1 MSHTSIAEQII
12 GNLVSCSSPALS
24 PDGRHVAFVV
34 SRVALADNAYRSQ
47 VWLARTDG
55 SDTPRPVSAG
65 ERAGSPAWSP
75 DGTRLAFVSGRAD
88 NKSDSTLHLLPVD
101 APGEVLTIA
110 TMPDGLEAVAF
121 SPDGRWLAFLSRTR
135 DSRYEAKDESWQPPR
150 KIERFLSQLNGEG
163 WVVDRPKH
171 VYVCPADASAAPRNL
186 TPGEWQHDGLSWF
199 ADSTALAVSGQRHA
213 TWDTDLGEALYRVP
227 LHGRITAL
235 TSTDLALFA
244 PSVSPDGSRI
254 ASLGTDQPQVSPK
267 NAMLAVAA
275 RTGARLSWVTTGLD
289 RTFAP
294 TSGVRAPVWESATTL
309 LAMAEDRGDTHLMRC
324 FADGSTPQ
332 PLTSGRITVSG
343 FDHAGGVTVVVAGA
357 VDRVPDVCVL
367 DGAELRRLTGFGE
380 RYAGAAKPQPWEKF
394 TVACA
399 DGSDEIDAWIM
410 RPARFKATTKYPVLL
425 NVHGG
430 PFTQYGERLFDEAQ
444 MQAAAGFV
452 VVMCNP
458 RGSSGRT
465 EAWGQTING
474 PQHPVAPGTGWGTV
488 DADDVMA
495 VLGATLKRYRF
506 CDPKRVGMLGG
517 SYGGYMATWLATTT
531 GNTFKGICSER
542 AVNNMLTEEWTSD
555 IASFFRTEMGPTHVD
570 DPSEY
575 VRMSP
580 VHQVRDITVPMLL
593 IHSEQDL
600 RCPISQAEEL
610 WVAMKLLGKDVTFY
624 RFPGETHELTRSGS
638 PVHRVQRAAL
648 LLDWFADR
656 LAG

>member
-1 MSHTSIAEQII
+1 MSSDIAIRADQLCKRYQLFDRPLDRLKQMLVRGRRRYYREFTALENVSFELRHGEVLGLI
-12 GNLVSCSSPALS
+12 GRNGAGKSTLLQLICGTLNPSS
-24 PDGRHVAFVV
+24 GQVAVQG
-34 SRVALADNAYRSQ
+34 RVAALLELGAGFNPEFSGRENIYLNAS
-47 VWLARTDG
+47 VLGLSKAEIDARYASIVDFAG
-55 SDTPRPVSAG
+55 IGDFIEQPVKTYSSG
-65 ERAGSPAWSP
+65 KYV
-75 DGTRLAFVSGRAD
+75 RLAFS
-88 NKSDSTLHLLPVD
+88 
-101 APGEVLTIA
+101 IA
-110 TMPDGLEAVAF
+110 TSVDPDILIVEGLNVLQPARRR
-121 SPDGRWLAFLSRTR
+121 SDG
-135 DSRYEAKDESWQPPR
+135 
-150 KIERFLSQLNGEG
+150 
-163 WVVDRPKH
+163 
-171 VYVCPADASAAPRNL
+171 
-186 TPGEWQHDGLSWF
+186 
-199 ADSTALAVSGQRHA
+199 STALAVSGQRHA

-267 NAMLAVAA
+267 NAMLAVAS

-367 DGAELRRLTGFGE
+367 DGAELRRLTAFGE
-380 RYAGAAKPQPWEKF
+380 RYAAAAKPQPWEKF